1 MKKLSRIMSLMLV
14 MACVCALIVP
24 ASAADVVKV
33 IDAEE
38 FGTLTGILY
47 DSYADISYSVEGHEV
62 FFYTFGFETRVERS
76 PADWATIHVHV
87 ELYNQAT
94 GEYLGRGET
103 GPVLCANGNLT
114 NSYYYEL
121 DTFSAVRGTN
131 GITVSVFGCHEVRYY
146 DSYVAYTKKTYNLQR
161 DHGII

>member
-1 MKKLSRIMSLMLV
+1 MKRLSKIMALMLV

-24 ASAADVVKV
+24 ASAANVVKV

-38 FGTLTGILY
+38 FGTLTGTLY
-47 DSYADISYSVEGHEV
+47 DSSARIGYSVEGYEI
-62 FFYTFGFETRVERS
+62 FTYEFGYETRVARS
-76 PADWATIHVHV
+76 PADWATIHTHV

-94 GEYLGRGET
+94 GAYLDYDACVHTCE
-103 GPVLCANGNLT
+103 NGNLT
-114 NSYYYEL
+114 GGYYYEL
-121 DTFSAVRGTN
+121 DGISGVRGTN